1 MTLGQRIAQKRK
13 EQGLSQEA
21 LGSALGVS
29 RQAIYKWESDATFP
43 EIEKLIAMSRLF
55 SVPVGWLL
63 GVEEESAPA
72 AAGAELSEEQ
82 LAMVQEIVDRY
93 LSALPGPA
101 PALSPGRRRLGKVCV
116 ALGALCMA
124 AALWSLSRQL
134 SRLDQRYMD
143 LQNTVG
149 GIQSN
154 VSAQI
159 GGISSRV
166 EEILKAQNDLT
177 ADYGTEIR
185 STNPAGNMVTFSFR
199 AVPRTFQEGMTAW
212 FEVDNGVSRFTFGPY
227 SPSGQTFAGEA
238 EVALTDSMSL
248 YIVFEHDG
256 VRETQL
262 LDQYSGL
269 WSDSMPQFLHL
280 ASHEVFFWEKLDES
294 GVFTR
299 DDVYSY
305 VDLDPGSTGRF
316 GPASIREL
324 RMGIFLNRELV
335 QWGESCGQPDSW
347 HGNLEDARF
356 FRFDHLS
363 FPMAEGDQV
372 TLAVWFTDEYGREA
386 MWLDGSYTPVQQEDG
401 SWELEM
407 SDPYLYG
414 YDLPEHWG
422 L

>member
-1 MTLGQRIAQKRK
+1 MTTGQRIAQKRK

-101 PALSPGRRRLGKVCV
+101 PALSPGRRRLVKVCV
-116 ALGALCMA
+116 ALGVLCMT

-185 STNPAGNMVTFSFR
+185 STDPAGNMVTFSFR

-238 EVALTDSMSL
+238 EMALTDSMSL

-269 WSDSMPQFLHL
+269 WSDSMPQVGSM
-280 ASHEVFFWEKLDES
+280 SHQFFFWESLDQE
-294 GVFTR
+294 GNFVPR
-299 DDVYSY
+299 DLFSPVI
-305 VDLDPGSTGRF
+305 LTPAQPGLLER
-316 GPASIREL
+316 ASIREL
-324 RMGIFLNRELV
+324 KLGVFRNHELV
-335 QWGESCGQPDSW
+335 QWGEPCEQPDSW
-347 HGNLEDARF
+347 HGAFEDARF
-356 FRFDHLS
+356 FRFDGLSVHL
-363 FPMAEGDQV
+363 EDGDQV
-372 TLAVWFTDEYGREA
+372 TLGVWFTDEYGREA

-401 SWELEM
+401 RWELEM

>member
-1 MTLGQRIAQKRK
+1 MTTGQRIAQKRK

-63 GVEEESAPA
+63 GVEEESPSA
-72 AAGAELSEEQ
+72 AAGAELSQEQ

-93 LSALPGPA
+93 LSARPA
-101 PALSPGRRRLGKVCV
+101 PALSPRRRRLVKICA
-116 ALGALCMA
+116 ALGVLCMA

-159 GGISSRV
+159 GGISGRV

-177 ADYGTEIR
+177 ADYGTEIK
-185 STNPAGNMVTFSFR
+185 STNLAGNMVTFSFR

-227 SPSGQTFAGEA
+227 RPSGQTFAGEA
-238 EVALTDSMSL
+238 EAALTDSMSL
-248 YIVFEHDG
+248 YIVFERGG

-280 ASHEVFFWEKLDES
+280 SSHELFFWEELDES

-299 DDVYSY
+299 DGVYSY
-305 VDLDPGSTGRF
+305 VDLDPGSTDRSGS
-316 GPASIREL
+316 ASIREL
-324 RMGIFLNRELV
+324 RMGVFRNRELI
-335 QWGESCGQPDSW
+335 QWGEPCGQPDSW
-347 HGNLEDARF
+347 SGNFENSRF

-363 FPMAEGDQV
+363 FPVAEGDQV
-372 TLAVWFTDEYGREA
+372 TLAVWFTDGYGREA
-386 MWLDGSYTPVQQEDG
+386 MWLDGAYTPVQQEDG

-407 SDPYLYG
+407 SDPYPWG
-414 YDLPEHWG
+414 YDLPEHWE

>member
-72 AAGAELSEEQ
+72 AAGAELSEAQ

-101 PALSPGRRRLGKVCV
+101 PGLSPGRRRLVKVCV

-177 ADYGTEIR
+177 ADYGTEIK
-185 STNPAGNMVTFSFR
+185 STDPAGNMVTFSFR

-238 EVALTDSMSL
+238 EMALTDSMSL

-269 WSDSMPQFLHL
+269 WSDSMPQFLMTSIVRILKMDRNRCLCPFYTVHSCKNGIYCCIAL
-280 ASHEVFFWEKLDES
+280 RGTCHISSSLGKNDLGFRHTHPLYSLCRGGSHHQRLRICISNVLRSKDHNTS
-294 GVFTR
+294 GNEFH
-299 DDVYSY
+299 
-305 VDLDPGSTGRF
+305 
-316 GPASIREL
+316 
-324 RMGIFLNRELV
+324 IFP
-335 QWGESCGQPDSW
+335 CI
-347 HGNLEDARF
+347 
-356 FRFDHLS
+356 
-363 FPMAEGDQV
+363 
-372 TLAVWFTDEYGREA
+372 
-386 MWLDGSYTPVQQEDG
+386 
-401 SWELEM
+401 
-407 SDPYLYG
+407 
-414 YDLPEHWG
+414 
-422 L
+422 